1 MRAIPV
7 WSRVLGVA
15 IGLLVINLFW
25 NEPLRAATGGGAVAF
40 FALNLLPSAAVLAW
54 AALGKGSER

>member
-1 MRAIPV
+1 MRALPI

-25 NEPLRAATGGGAVAF
+25 NDPLRAATGGGLAAF
-40 FALNLLPSAAVLAW
+40 FALNLLPSAAVIAW
-54 AALGKGSER
+54 ASLGGGSER